1 MIFVNKLHV
10 MRKFIYLLLFPLVSF
25 SQTQLD
31 SIAIFLKNKQFDKA
45 EIQLTVYLEKH
56 PKDLKAIELL
66 GDTYG
71 HQAKWDAAI
80 ENYKKLVVA
89 DKKNAEYHYKYG
101 GAMGMK
107 ALTASKFTALGM
119 IGDIEESFLT
129 AAKLDP
135 THINVRWALAEYYM
149 KLPGVF
155 GGSKNM
161 ALKYAY
167 QLEQLSK
174 VDGYLAKGYIFEYDE
189 EPELAEKY
197 YKLAIKEG
205 GSLWCYD
212 KLTTF
217 YEKQKQPEK
226 ALANLEVAKE
236 KHKRN
241 ALEYQMGKIT
251 AEYNIELQKGVQC
264 LQTYLKNYSPE
275 DGVPKAWA
283 HYRLSQIYS
292 LKKNKAAALK
302 YIDLALA
309 ESPEMKS
316 FKQEK
321 QRIMRL

>member
-1 MIFVNKLHV
+1 
-10 MRKFIYLLLFPLVSF
+10 MRKIIYLLLFPLVSF
-25 SQTQLD
+25 SQTPLD
-31 SIAIFLKNKQFDKA
+31 SIDYFIKDKQFDKA
-45 EIQLTVYLEKH
+45 ERQLTSYLKKH
-56 PKDLKAIELL
+56 PKDLKAIELI

-71 HQAKWDAAI
+71 HQKKWDEAI
-80 ENYKKLVVA
+80 ENYKTLVERNQ
-89 DKKNAEYHYKYG
+89 KNAEYHYKYG

-107 ALTASKFTALGM
+107 ALESSKLTALAM
-119 IGDIEESFLT
+119 IGDIEDSFKK
-129 AAKLDP
+129 AAELDP
-135 THINVRWALAEYYM
+135 NHINVRWALVEYYM
-149 KLPGVF
+149 KLPAIL

-197 YKLAIKEG
+197 YKLAINEG

-226 ALANLEVAKE
+226 ALANLEIAKE

-241 ALEYQMGKIT
+241 ALDYELGKLA

-275 DGVPKAWA
+275 DRVPKAWA
-283 HYRLSQIYS
+283 HYRLSQIYAH
-292 LKKNKAAALK
+292 KKNKVVALK

-309 ESPEMKS
+309 ESPKTKS
-316 FKQEK
+316 FKDEK
-321 QRIMRL
+321 LRILKL

>member
-1 MIFVNKLHV
+1 M

-31 SIAIFLKNKQFDKA
+31 SIDYFLNQKQYDKA
-45 EIQLTVYLEKH
+45 EINLTAYLKKY
-56 PKDLKAIELL
+56 PKDLKVIELL

-71 HQAKWDAAI
+71 HQKKWDGAI
-80 ENYKKLVVA
+80 ENYKILV
-89 DKKNAEYHYKYG
+89 DENQKSAEYHYKYG

-107 ALTASKFTALGM
+107 ALAVSKITALGM
-119 IGDIEESFLT
+119 IGDIEDSFLK
-129 AAKLDP
+129 AAQLDP
-135 THINVRWALAEYYM
+135 KHVNARWALVEFYM
-149 KLPGVF
+149 KLPGIL
-155 GGSKNM
+155 GGSKNK
-161 ALKYAY
+161 ALKYAH
-167 QLEQLSK
+167 QLEELSK
-174 VDGYLAKGYIFEYDE
+174 VDGYLAKGYIYEYDE

-197 YKLAIKEG
+197 YKLAISEG

-226 ALANLEVAKE
+226 ALANLEVAKT
-236 KHKRN
+236 KHARN
-241 ALEYQMGKIT
+241 ALQYQMGKIA
-251 AEYNIELQKGVQC
+251 AEYNIEWQKGVQC

-283 HYRLSQIYS
+283 HYRLSQIYAH
-292 LKKNKAAALK
+292 KKNKQAALK

-321 QRIMRL
+321 LKILKL

>member
-1 MIFVNKLHV
+1 
-10 MRKFIYLLLFPLVSF
+10 MRKFIYLLLFPILTF
-25 SQTQLD
+25 SQTPLD
-31 SIAIFLKNKQFDKA
+31 SIDSYLKQKKFDKA
-45 EIQLTVYLEKH
+45 EIQLTLYLIKF
-56 PKDLKAIELL
+56 PNDLKGIELL

-71 HQAKWDAAI
+71 QQGKWDNAI
-80 ENYKKLVVA
+80 ENYKKLVNTNQNSA
-89 DKKNAEYHYKYG
+89 NYHYKYG

-107 ALTASKFTALGM
+107 ALAVSKLTALGM
-119 IGDIEESFLT
+119 ISNIENSFLK

-135 THINVRWALAEYYM
+135 KHINTRWALVEFYM
-149 KLPGVF
+149 KLPGIL
-155 GGSKNM
+155 GGSKSKS
-161 ALKYAY
+161 LKYA
-167 QLEQLSK
+167 QELENLSK
-174 VDGYLAKGYIFEYDE
+174 VDGYLAKGYIYEYDE

-197 YKLAIKEG
+197 YKMAITEG

-226 ALANLEVAKE
+226 ALANLEVANE
-236 KHKRN
+236 KHQRN
-241 ALEYQMGKIT
+241 ALRYQMGKVA

-283 HYRLSQIYS
+283 HYRLSQIYAH
-292 LKKNKAAALK
+292 KKNKTAALK

-309 ESPEMKS
+309 ELPNIKH

-321 QRIMRL
+321 QKILKL

>member
-1 MIFVNKLHV
+1 
-10 MRKFIYLLLFPLVSF
+10 MRPLICLLLVPLLSF
-25 SQTQLD
+25 GQTPLD
-31 SIAIFLKNKQFDKA
+31 SINCFFNQKQFDKA
-45 EIQLTVYLEKH
+45 ETQLTSYLKKY

-66 GDTYG
+66 GDAYG
-71 HQAKWDAAI
+71 HQEKWDQAI
-80 ENYKKLVVA
+80 ANYKALVEA
-89 DKKNAEYHYKYG
+89 DQKNAEYHYKYG

-107 ALTASKFTALGM
+107 ALKANKFTALGM
-119 IGDIEESFLT
+119 IDDIRDSFRK
-129 AAKLDP
+129 AAEQDP
-135 THINVRWALAEYYM
+135 NHINVRWALVEYYM
-149 KLPGVF
+149 KLPGIF

-174 VDGYLAKGYIFEYDE
+174 VDGYLAKGYIYEYDE

-197 YKLAIKEG
+197 YKLAINQG
-205 GSLWCYD
+205 GSLWSYD

-226 ALANLEVAKE
+226 ALANLEDAKE

-241 ALEYQMGKIT
+241 ALHYQMGKIA

-283 HYRLSQIYS
+283 HYRLSQIYT
-292 LKKNKAAALK
+292 LKKNKEAALK

-309 ESPEMKS
+309 ESPDMNS
-316 FKQEK
+316 FKQERQK
-321 QRIMRL
+321 ILKL